1 MKNLFIVCIAGV
13 IIFTSCSRQV
23 ASTKSVSKMLY
34 NETLTEARVQ
44 KYINFF
50 GYTLDG
56 LKTIGLSYQVG
67 ADSVFWIGSM
77 ENSKRLKKIYYIPTS
92 NTRIMGIV
100 TNVSAIMFLLGL
112 DQIIPQLTPDP
123 KITSLELPIDVNI
136 IPAVIQNFPNIQ
148 VIGIR
153 TTSLKRE
160 ARIQQ
165 IRNASTTY
173 PNISFVVFV
182 QSDPPEPKLPNVEY
196 RSLSLDYV
204 I

>member
-1 MKNLFIVCIAGV
+1 M
-13 IIFTSCSRQV
+13 
-23 ASTKSVSKMLY
+23 
-34 NETLTEARVQ
+34 TEARIQ

-67 ADSVFWIGSM
+67 ADSVFWIASM

-100 TNVSAIMFLLGL
+100 TDVSAIMFISGVNEVI
-112 DQIIPQLTPDP
+112 QQLTPNP
-123 KITSLELPIDVNI
+123 KITSLELPINVDL
-136 IPAVIQNFPNIQ
+136 IPTVVKNFPNIQ

-153 TTSLKRE
+153 TTGLKRE

-165 IRNASTTY
+165 IRNASATY